1 MSNVGNIL
9 LDKEILLESG
19 TNELEVLVFTVADY
33 TFGINVAKVREVLQ
47 LQPITNLP
55 RAHHS
60 VRGVFKL
67 RDLVVPCV
75 SLYEHLQLGEIETN
89 GESTM
94 ILTDFN
100 RQQTAFL
107 VDGVERI
114 HRLSWK
120 QILAVP
126 SLMSLNNIP
135 VTAVARVDDRLIVLL
150 DFEMIIDQVT
160 GALLDAREI
169 ENPNNIPRHE
179 LKIVLADDSPT
190 VRKGVSKTLEASG
203 YTQLRF
209 FENGGDA
216 WQWLESQARGT
227 DRAHD
232 IADLIIS
239 DIEMPQVDGFHLT
252 KKLKQHPVLGCLPVL
267 LYSSIVTPDNDKKG
281 QAVGADAQIAKPE
294 LHRIVDLA
302 DELISSTRPDLQSI
316 ATKKTDAESDVAESK
331 TVKTEVALESPNV
344 VSSKAATTSPKTTK
358 ASKAG
363 TQPTASILDP
373 ELWDSFRNELHDHL
387 PILQQ
392 LLETSGDEAPEEAS
406 IQELARRLHTIKA
419 AAMVVPI
426 EPIVRATHLA
436 ESLLEVVGTSHGG
449 SPWELLIRYM
459 NWLQSMDEA
468 TPRGI
473 DRVLDEAPA
482 LEIDLAEAALSAAR

>member
-55 RAHHS
+55 RAHRS

-75 SLYEHLQLGEIETN
+75 SLYEHLQLGEV
-89 GESTM
+89 GDKAESTM

-114 HRLSWK
+114 HRLSWE
-120 QILAVP
+120 QILPVP

-135 VTAVARVDDRLIVLL
+135 VTAVARVDDRLVVLL

-160 GALLDAREI
+160 GAPVEVTAI
-169 ENPNNIPRHE
+169 ENPTNIPRNE

-190 VRKGVSKTLEASG
+190 VRKSVTKILAASG
-203 YTQLRF
+203 YTQLRY

-216 WQWLESQARGT
+216 WEWLEQQARQT
-227 DRAHD
+227 DQVHD
-232 IADLIIS
+232 IADLLIS
-239 DIEMPQVDGFHLT
+239 DIEMPRMDGFHLT
-252 KKLKQHPVLGCLPVL
+252 KKIKQHPILGSLPVL
-267 LYSSIVTPDNDKKG
+267 LFSSIVTPDNDKKG
-281 QAVGADAQIAKPE
+281 KAVGADAQIAKPE
-294 LHRIVDLA
+294 LDRIVEIA
-302 DELISSTRPDLQSI
+302 DELISS
-316 ATKKTDAESDVAESK
+316 SK
-331 TVKTEVALESPNV
+331 LGVQA
-344 VSSKAATTSPKTTK
+344 AATPSNVSTEAKKNSAADTSVAAKTSQK
-358 ASKAG
+358 PSRDVNSASSTSAR
-363 TQPTASILDP
+363 AIDP
-373 ELWDSFRNELHDHL
+373 ELWSSFRGELHDHL
-387 PILQQ
+387 PNLQQ
-392 LLETSGDEAPEEAS
+392 LVGISDGEAPAEAT
-406 IQELARRLHTIKA
+406 IQDLARRLHTIKA

-426 EPIVRATHLA
+426 DPISQTTHLA
-436 ESLLEVVGTSHGG
+436 EGLLDVVSTSNDVA
-449 SPWELLIRYM
+449 SSWEMMIRYV
-459 NWLQSMDEA
+459 NWLQSIDES
-468 TPRGI
+468 TPRTV
-473 DRVLDEAPA
+473 DQVLNEAPA
-482 LEIDLAEAALSAAR
+482 LEIDLADAALSAAK

>member
-55 RAHHS
+55 RAHQS

-67 RDLVVPCV
+67 RDLVIPCV
-75 SLYEHLQLGEIETN
+75 SLYQHLELGDIGEKS
-89 GESTM
+89 ESTM

-114 HRLSWK
+114 HRLSWE

-126 SLMSLNNIP
+126 SLMSLSNTP
-135 VTAVARVDDRLIVLL
+135 VTAVARCDNRLIVLL

-160 GALLDAREI
+160 GSLIDESVI
-169 ENPNNIPRHE
+169 DNPRNIPRHE

-190 VRKGVSKTLEASG
+190 VRKSVGKTLAASG

-209 FENGGDA
+209 FENGGEA
-216 WQWLESQARGT
+216 WQWLEQQARQT
-227 DRAHD
+227 NQAHD

-239 DIEMPQVDGFHLT
+239 DIEMPQIDGFHLT
-252 KKLKQHPVLGCLPVL
+252 KKIKQHPVLGCLPVL
-267 LYSSIVTPDNDKKG
+267 LFSSIVTPDNEKKG

-294 LHRIVDLA
+294 LHRIVEMA
-302 DELISSTRPDLQSI
+302 DELISSYRPDIQGASAKQI
-316 ATKKTDAESDVAESK
+316 VTKSVEAPAGEATKGS
-331 TVKTEVALESPNV
+331 NV
-344 VSSKAATTSPKTTK
+344 TT
-358 ASKAG
+358 ASKPVAAAPESAN
-363 TQPTASILDP
+363 QASTANNAAVSTLDP
-373 ELWDSFRNELHDHL
+373 ELWNSFRNELRDHL
-387 PILQQ
+387 PSLQR
-392 LLETSGDEAPEEAS
+392 LIGTSDGDVLDKES
-406 IQELARRLHTIKA
+406 IQELGRRLHTIKA

-426 EPIVRATHLA
+426 DPIARTTHLT
-436 ESLLEVVGTSHGG
+436 EGLLDSLGIANDGPTREM
-449 SPWELLIRYM
+449 LIRYV
-459 NWLQSMDEA
+459 NWLQEVDES
-468 TPRGI
+468 TPSGV
-473 DRVLDEAPA
+473 DRVLGEAPA
-482 LEIDLAEAALSAAR
+482 LEIDLADAALSAAK